1 MSEPPYEIYG
11 AAAVGA
17 ILVGILEYLAGSQRP
32 AARGWASI
40 IVGLAFL
47 GVGGFMSD
55 GEVPAILG
63 TGVFAGDLLFRDL
76 CLIAGA
82 IFFAT
87 GLVRQ
92 LSAVRRGDH
101 LRQLTGALARAD
113 QDHTATQD
121 LLASIVRSS
130 ISGVMILHAIRN
142 ESDTIVDFECRLMNK
157 EAEQILGRP
166 AAKLVGD
173 RLLKHVPCLKD
184 QGLFQDAVSV
194 VETKLP
200 LSDERCIKQGDKKS
214 WYQIVASRHGDGVVA
229 TFADVSDRKRIEEK
243 LRHAAQHDTLTGTP
257 NRSLFTERL
266 EQCIKRAKRFPDY
279 RFAVLF
285 LDVDR
290 FKIINDSLG
299 HEAGDQLLISI
310 SDRLRQNLRSMDTA
324 TRMGEGHIPARL
336 GGDEFALLL
345 DGIHDV
351 RDALLVAERLQKALS
366 EPHMVDGHE
375 IISSSSIGIVTSDGD
390 YDRPDE
396 IMRDADTA
404 MYQAKNSGKA
414 RHVVFDE
421 RMHAEAIERLNLEKE
436 LRQAAENQ
444 DFDLVYQPIVSLQD
458 SSLAGFEALLRWRHP
473 VRGTVLPEQ
482 FVALAEELDLIVPIG
497 HWILRQACEQLARWQ
512 EAAPDRPDL
521 TMCINL
527 SRQQLT
533 DAELVPLIRRL
544 IKETGI
550 DPATLMFEVTE
561 SAVMENAETGSRRQ
575 ARDGRLRHRALLAQ
589 LPAPRPHERPEDRP
603 ELHHQRRP
611 GEGVRCDRAHHRAAG
626 AQPGDEGGGG
636 GDRDPGAARDPS
648 ERPVRIRSGLP
659 VQRARG
665 RRFRRPVPDHGPP
678 FRSCGVTRPGR
689 DSRVPCLAV
698 LRQACEHPLTSNT
711 PVASRQAWHP
721 EIECVPLVPHPDSV
735 GVAVVV
741 GVRTLGEPAAGRDR
755 AAGGVHRPAK
765 P

>member
-1 MSEPPYEIYG
+1 MRRRAWPS
-11 AAAVGA
+11 
-17 ILVGILEYLAGSQRP
+17 
-32 AARGWASI
+32 
-40 IVGLAFL
+40 
-47 GVGGFMSD
+47 
-55 GEVPAILG
+55 AILG

-512 EAAPDRPDL
+512 EAAPDRPNL

-527 SRQQLT
+527 SRQQFT
-533 DAELVPLIRRL
+533 DAELVPSIRGL

-550 DPATLMFEVTE
+550 DPATLMLEITE
-561 SAVMENAETGSRRQ
+561 SAVMENA
-575 ARDGRLRHRALLAQ
+575 DRLAPVLTQLRALGVKLAMDDFGTGHSSLSFLHRVPMNVLKIDQSFITSAVQEKECAAIVRTIVQLARNLGMKAVAEGIETQAQ
-589 LPAPRPHERPEDRP
+589 LEILRNVQCEYGQGFLFSEPVD
-603 ELHHQRRP
+603 
-611 GEGVRCDRAHHRAAG
+611 
-626 AQPGDEGGGG
+626 GD
-636 GDRDPGAARDPS
+636 S
-648 ERPVRIRSGLP
+648 
-659 VQRARG
+659 
-665 RRFRRPVPDHGPP
+665 
-678 FRSCGVTRPGR
+678 
-689 DSRVPCLAV
+689 
-698 LRQACEHPLTSNT
+698 
-711 PVASRQAWHP
+711 
-721 EIECVPLVPHPDSV
+721 
-735 GVAVVV
+735 
-741 GVRTLGEPAAGRDR
+741 AGRFLTTDHR
-755 AAGGVHRPAK
+755 FDLAA
-765 P
+765 